1 MGVYQSRIEC
11 MWLPAQSGK
20 TRKCMERI
28 VEMENREKE
37 LQTLIG
43 LHNTSANSLNIIVC
57 SNNRVLVDQTSARM
71 NKDLPKI
78 RGASTGTNA
87 SASGAEAG
95 AAGASAAGASFT
107 IYDEEAYYDAR
118 DEEEINS
125 DADISNKVFAWRSGL
140 KNHNKSVE
148 ALCLDILEGKVE
160 TIICCS
166 HPIRLKYLYQLCDRL
181 NQSSLFKRYINIW
194 IDEADVSI
202 QMWSKPALNV
212 FNFKKVDK
220 VTLISATFDSI
231 IKKYGRIKIIP
242 FADTHS
248 EVYHKIQESTL
259 ILKDYLTK
267 GSLDYLTEV
276 FKHQSAELCMP
287 GTRLFA
293 PGDVKRESHDA
304 IATFL
309 QAKGFVVV
317 IVNGERKVIIGIP
330 GKGPIS
336 LNSQIEA
343 NGDPV
348 EIGNQIAKIYV
359 DNNLHQWP
367 FAITGNLCLGR
378 GITFQNENFLFNW
391 GIIPFIADKATAYQV
406 VSRTNGNIKH
416 LPNYAPV
423 KLIMTDKMCKQ
434 VISHENLAIN
444 IARTVHEKISDD
456 PYYDGFI
463 CQEDIKD
470 LNDPQERRRMEVPM
484 MFHLTDEEFAYIEQ
498 NPIEKE
504 KNIRSI
510 IRLKHMGLYMQ
521 IYTYKCIQV
530 TTPNS
535 ENSYKK
541 HILDVE
547 KKVQAQEKFVMDI
560 PKAHKSINSCQF
572 YIDDKKKRVFVIVYR
587 GAE

>member
-1 MGVYQSRIEC
+1 MGVYQSRMEC

-28 VEMENREKE
+28 VETENREKE
-37 LQTLIG
+37 LQALID
-43 LHNTSANSLNIIVC
+43 LHNTSATSLNVIIC
-57 SNNRVLVDQTSARM
+57 SNNKVLVDQTSIRM
-71 NKDLPKI
+71 NKDLPQI
-78 RGASTGTNA
+78 RIAGA
-87 SASGAEAG
+87 SASEA
-95 AAGASAAGASFT
+95 AAGASEAGAVEESFT
-107 IYDEEAYYDAR
+107 MYDEEAYYNAR
-118 DEEEINS
+118 DEEEIDS

-148 ALCLDILEGKVE
+148 SLCLDILEGKVE

-166 HPIRLKYLYQLCDRL
+166 NPTRLKYLYQLCARL

-202 QMWSKPALNV
+202 QMWSKPALNI

-259 ILKDYLTK
+259 ILKDYLAK
-267 GSLDYLTEV
+267 GALDYLKEV
-276 FKHQSAELCMP
+276 FKHQSVELCVP

-304 IATFL
+304 IAAFL
-309 QAKGFVVV
+309 KSKGFVVV
-317 IVNGERKVIIGIP
+317 IVNGERKEIIGIP
-330 GKGPIS
+330 GKGTIS

-343 NGDPV
+343 NSEPV

-359 DNNLHQWP
+359 DNNLHELP

-391 GIIPFIADKATAYQV
+391 GIIPFIANKATAYQV

-416 LPNYAPV
+416 LLNYLPV

-444 IARTVHEKISDD
+444 MSRTVHEKISDD

-463 CQEDIKD
+463 CEEDIKD
-470 LNDPQERRRMEVPM
+470 LNDPEERKKMEVPF
-484 MFHLTDEEFAYIEQ
+484 MFDLTDDEFSHIEEH
-498 NPIEKE
+498 PSEKE
-504 KNIRSI
+504 KNIRSLI
-510 IRLKHMGLYMQ
+510 ELKNIAFYKK
-521 IYTYKCIQV
+521 INNYKCIQV
-530 TTPNS
+530 TTPIA

-560 PKAHKSINSCQF
+560 KKVDKNTNSCQF
-572 YIDDKKKRVFVIVYR
+572 YIDNKKKRVFVIVYR